1 MPTCELCSYVRN
13 DRPPAD
19 TGCDVVFCSA
29 CVHDARHSAGGP
41 PNVPVTLFE
50 DPESPGNTIK
60 CYIGISGCIG
70 DTPFTAVVANACGH
84 ACFKSCKHC
93 FLRGQTKND
102 QQDPLNV
109 VRLAGYGPNA
119 TAMAQ
124 PFNDVAQWVDVPV
137 CYSTDDNRF
146 NEDLAEQLKVTPEQH
161 AMRVQLAM
169 DIRATARTDNPP
181 PVRPANASMGSDS
194 FETYQAGAPWCY
206 KEGVRVYLKA
216 VTAL

>member
-1 MPTCELCSYVRN
+1 M
-13 DRPPAD
+13 
-19 TGCDVVFCSA
+19 
-29 CVHDARHSAGGP
+29 
-41 PNVPVTLFE
+41 PVTLFE

-206 KEGVRVYLKA
+206 KEGVRV
-216 VTAL
+216 